1 MFAQQQLL
9 YDMFFILQVD
19 KLMAVVKMI
28 LGKF

>member
-1 MFAQQQLL
+1 MFTQQQLL
-9 YDMFFILQVD
+9 YDMFFQVD

>member
-1 MFAQQQLL
+1 MFTQQQLL
-9 YDMFFILQVD
+9 YDMFFQFD